1 MSNEL
6 LVLVR
11 ASTHTF
17 TRRGLLAQPFKV
29 IRPFIL
35 CLCCLLPNTGL
46 HARVEGDG
54 TALEKIRRQLTNVER
69 WKYHKPI
76 VFIAEISA
84 LGPVPQ
90 GVCKSAVNESV
101 DFTISSLLLGQF
113 PGNVMHTGFI
123 NCTWQPLPSPP
134 FTLHSTVIVYCEQFN
149 SYSCLTPV
157 EFSEERQKK
166 IKGWIAALPPDLAE
180 QEGPSDSALSALHA
194 RLEDPDHLAT
204 KQGFLFDGVINRKLA
219 IHQPRCT
226 SGLERKIEYRID
238 QVLWDYPDSLLRP
251 GYVVSKDVIDCRRD
265 SLPTWATG
273 TRVLVY
279 CEALA
284 GQGDDCRAPVRF
296 TDDRLSRVK
305 QWIAK
310 LREREGNPELLK
322 MHYLLRDSVELA
334 PTRPLLL
341 VGQVTALMLQPKSLV
356 QRISILVLPTMRIR
370 IARVLWGY
378 YKETEVIGLCP
389 HRDCSGLTVG
399 ANVIAYCQATD
410 AYRHPPATCP
420 LVSLTSD
427 EENVYRA
434 ERWAGQAR
442 DRQRALIV
450 EKIAKFLAAFHPD
463 SRSEPMV
470 YRGHA
475 TWVGKEDNGITPL
488 VHFVDTTGQFKQ
500 EINLRIN
507 RFYATDVPI
516 PVDVGNPM
524 ITFCVQRD
532 DICSNGDETT
542 AIIEDSD
549 ETFGAIK
556 KLIDSAHGPPG
567 LNARGL

>member
-1 MSNEL
+1 MTQ
-6 LVLVR
+6 R
-11 ASTHTF
+11 
-17 TRRGLLAQPFKV
+17 FKL

-35 CLCCLLPNTGL
+35 CLCCLLPNIGL
-46 HARVEGDG
+46 HARVEGDS
-54 TALEKIRRQLTNVER
+54 NV
-69 WKYHKPI
+69 
-76 VFIAEISA
+76 
-84 LGPVPQ
+84 
-90 GVCKSAVNESV
+90 
-101 DFTISSLLLGQF
+101 
-113 PGNVMHTGFI
+113 
-123 NCTWQPLPSPP
+123 
-134 FTLHSTVIVYCEQFN
+134 
-149 SYSCLTPV
+149 
-157 EFSEERQKK
+157 
-166 IKGWIAALPPDLAE
+166 AE
-180 QEGPSDSALSALHA
+180 QKEPGLQVLSAFHA
-194 RLEDPDHLAT
+194 RLRDPNRLA
-204 KQGFLFDGVINRKLA
+204 KNQGFLFDGVVDRNDT
-219 IHQPRCT
+219 IHQRRCT
-226 SGLERKIEYRID
+226 SGVERKIAYRVD
-238 QVLWDYPDSLLRP
+238 QMLWDYPDSVLRQ
-251 GYVVSKDVIDCRRD
+251 GYVVGKDFIDCRQP
-265 SLPTWATG
+265 SLPNWDTG

-279 CEALA
+279 CEGLD
-284 GQGDDCRAPVRF
+284 GQGYDCLGPVRF

-305 QWIAK
+305 QWIAE
-310 LREREGNPELLK
+310 LQEREGNPELTK
-322 MHYLLRDSVELA
+322 MHYLLRDSLELA

-341 VGQVTALMLQPKSLV
+341 VGRVTGLMLQPKTLV
-356 QRISILVLPTMRIR
+356 QRISILVPPTMRVS

-389 HRDCSGLTVG
+389 HRDCSGFTVG

-427 EENVYRA
+427 EENVHRA

-450 EKIAKFLAAFHPD
+450 EKISKSLAALHPD

-507 RFYATDVPI
+507 RFYATDVSI
-516 PVDVGNPM
+516 PVDVGKPM

-532 DICSNGDETT
+532 DICSNGDLTT

-556 KLIDSAHGPPG
+556 QLIETAP
-567 LNARGL
+567 